1 MVINSNKTSE
11 QGHYNMNNFIPQLN
25 IKHTDKGE
33 NNMDTE
39 LEQQPGYYSILTAS
53 VRYDKDLNA
62 NEKILF
68 SEITALSNKYGYCTA
83 SNNYFAEL
91 YSMSKS
97 SISRWITHLNQ
108 AGYLKV
114 ILIKDDNQVIGRKMY
129 PISNPKTKDNKKEGE
144 GYTHSVGGVYAETHI
159 PYTQK
164 CIYPIRR
171 NAKGN
176 NTSNNNTSNNNILSG
191 KEPDPTP
198 EPEEKENT
206 ESTQKTSD
214 SKKSKTT
221 SKTDDIPYD
230 RVIKYL
236 NAKAGTNYRA
246 TSKATQRLIKAR
258 FNEGMTTK
266 DFKKVIDN
274 KCNDWLKDP
283 KMCGY
288 LRPATLFGSK
298 FESYINQKP
307 KRLDRSATDWHEY
320 STRADT
326 DNNVSSDKDEPKLS
340 AEELDKIFNS
350 FGKSENT

>member
-1 MVINSNKTSE
+1 MNTENE
-11 QGHYNMNNFIPQLN
+11 QPN
-25 IKHTDKGE
+25 
-33 NNMDTE
+33 
-39 LEQQPGYYSILTAS
+39 YYSILTAS

-91 YSMSKS
+91 YQVAKGTVSK
-97 SISRWITHLNQ
+97 WITHLNQ

-114 ILIKDDNQVIGRKMY
+114 IIIKQATTNQVIGRKMY
-129 PISNPKTKDNKKEGE
+129 PISNPKLKDEE
-144 GYTHSVGGVYAETHI
+144 GYTPSESIVCTKKRI
-159 PYTQK
+159 PYTPNDV
-164 CIYPIRR
+164 YPIHQKV
-171 NAKGN
+171 KGN
-176 NTSNNNTSNNNILSG
+176 NTSNNNTSINNNILSG
-191 KEPDPTP
+191 KEPDTTP
-198 EPEEKENT
+198 EPEEKENK
-206 ESTQKTSD
+206 EFTQKTSD

-221 SKTDDIPYD
+221 SKTEDIPYD

-246 TSKATQRLIKAR
+246 TNKATQRLIKAR

-274 KCNDWLKDP
+274 KCDDWLKDQ
-283 KMCGY
+283 KMCEY

-298 FESYINQKP
+298 FESYLNQKP
-307 KRLDRSATDWHEY
+307 KRLDQSATDWNEY

-326 DNNVSSDKDEPKLS
+326 DTNVSSDNAEPKLS

>member
-1 MVINSNKTSE
+1 
-11 QGHYNMNNFIPQLN
+11 
-25 IKHTDKGE
+25 
-33 NNMDTE
+33 MDTE

-53 VRYDKDLNA
+53 VRYDKNLKA
-62 NEKILF
+62 NEKLLF

-83 SNNYFAEL
+83 SNRYFAEL
-91 YSMSKS
+91 YQVTERSIQDWISNLVQYGYITTTLVSKDGQ
-97 SISRWITHLNQ
+97 I
-108 AGYLKV
+108 
-114 ILIKDDNQVIGRKMY
+114 IGRKIY
-129 PISNPKTKDNKKEGE
+129 LSSGIKESKTTSRGVVKKSSPDEE
-144 GYTHSVGGVYAETHI
+144 NFTGVV
-159 PYTQK
+159 K
-164 CIYPIRR
+164 KSSLGWGR
-171 NAKGN
+171 NLHPN
-176 NTSNNNTSNNNILSG
+176 NTSNNNTSINNNILSG
-191 KEPDPTP
+191 KEPDNTP
-198 EPEEKENT
+198 EPEEKENSEFT
-206 ESTQKTSD
+206 KKTSD

-221 SKTDDIPYD
+221 SKTDNIPYD

-246 TSKATQRLIKAR
+246 TNKATQRLIKAR

-274 KCNDWLKDP
+274 KCDDWLKDS
-283 KMCGY
+283 KMCEY

-298 FESYINQKP
+298 FESYLNQKTKP

-326 DNNVSSDKDEPKLS
+326 DNNVSSDNDEPKLS

>member
-1 MVINSNKTSE
+1 MNTENE
-11 QGHYNMNNFIPQLN
+11 QPN
-25 IKHTDKGE
+25 
-33 NNMDTE
+33 
-39 LEQQPGYYSILTAS
+39 YYSILTAS

-91 YSMSKS
+91 YQVAKGTVSK
-97 SISRWITHLNQ
+97 WITHLNQ

-114 ILIKDDNQVIGRKMY
+114 ILIKQATTNQVIGRKMY
-129 PISNPKTKDNKKEGE
+129 PISNPKLKDEE
-144 GYTHSVGGVYAETHI
+144 GYTPSESIVCTKKRI
-159 PYTQK
+159 PYTPNDV
-164 CIYPIRR
+164 YPIHQKV
-171 NAKGN
+171 KGN
-176 NTSNNNTSNNNILSG
+176 NTSNNNTSINNNILSG

-326 DNNVSSDKDEPKLS
+326 DNNVSSDNDEPKLS

>member
-1 MVINSNKTSE
+1 
-11 QGHYNMNNFIPQLN
+11 
-25 IKHTDKGE
+25 
-33 NNMDTE
+33 MDTE

-68 SEITALSNKYGYCTA
+68 SEITALSNKYGYCAA
-83 SNNYFAEL
+83 SNKYFSNLFQADER
-91 YSMSKS
+91 
-97 SISRWITHLNQ
+97 SIRRWVSNLKQH
-108 AGYLKV
+108 GYIK
-114 ILIKDDNQVIGRKMY
+114 INLI
-129 PISNPKTKDNKKEGE
+129 TKDKEIIARRIYPMSGGGDRNVR
-144 GYTHSVGGVYAETHI
+144 GYG
-159 PYTQK
+159 QK
-164 CIYPIRR
+164 CPEGGDR
-171 NAKGN
+171 NVLYN

-198 EPEEKENT
+198 EPEEKENS
-206 ESTQKTSD
+206 EITQKTSD
-214 SKKSKTT
+214 SQKSETT
-221 SKTDDIPYD
+221 SNTDNIPYD

-246 TSKATQRLIKAR
+246 TNKATQRLIKAR

-266 DFKKVIDN
+266 EFKKVIDN
-274 KCNDWLKDP
+274 KCDDWLKDP

-298 FESYINQKP
+298 FESYLNQKP
-307 KRLDRSATDWHEY
+307 KRLDQSATDWHEY

-326 DNNVSSDKDEPKLS
+326 DTNVSSDNAEPKLS

>member
-1 MVINSNKTSE
+1 MNTENE
-11 QGHYNMNNFIPQLN
+11 QPN
-25 IKHTDKGE
+25 
-33 NNMDTE
+33 
-39 LEQQPGYYSILTAS
+39 YYSILTAN
-53 VRYDKDLNA
+53 VRYDKNLKA
-62 NEKILF
+62 NEKLLF

-83 SNNYFAEL
+83 SNRYFAEL
-91 YSMSKS
+91 YQVTDRVIRKW
-97 SISRWITHLNQ
+97 ISDLAQ
-108 AGYLKV
+108 LGYLKI
-114 ILIKDDNQVIGRKMY
+114 ILVSKDGKIIGRKMY
-129 PISNPKTKDNKKEGE
+129 PSNNFREEQMFQGGTNVPGVGNKCSAEG
-144 GYTHSVGGVYAETHI
+144 GTNV
-159 PYTQK
+159 PL
-164 CIYPIRR
+164 
-171 NAKGN
+171 N
-176 NTSNNNTSNNNILSG
+176 NTSNNNTSNNNNILSG

>member
-1 MVINSNKTSE
+1 M
-11 QGHYNMNNFIPQLN
+11 G
-25 IKHTDKGE
+25 
-33 NNMDTE
+33 TE
-39 LEQQPGYYSILTAS
+39 LEQQQPGYYSILTAS

-83 SNNYFAEL
+83 SNKYFSNLFQADER
-91 YSMSKS
+91 
-97 SISRWITHLNQ
+97 SIRRWVSNLKQH
-108 AGYLKV
+108 GYIK
-114 ILIKDDNQVIGRKMY
+114 INLI
-129 PISNPKTKDNKKEGE
+129 TKDKEIIARRIYPMSGGGDRNVR
-144 GYTHSVGGVYAETHI
+144 GYG
-159 PYTQK
+159 QK
-164 CIYPIRR
+164 CPEGGDR
-171 NAKGN
+171 NVLYN
-176 NTSNNNTSNNNILSG
+176 NTSNNNTSINNNILSG

-198 EPEEKENT
+198 EPEEKENSEFT
-206 ESTQKTSD
+206 KKTSD

-246 TSKATQRLIKAR
+246 TNKATQRLIKAR

-274 KCNDWLKDP
+274 KCNDWVKDP
-283 KMCGY
+283 KMHEY
-288 LRPATLFGSK
+288 LRPVTLFGSK
-298 FESYINQKP
+298 FESYLNQKP

-326 DNNVSSDKDEPKLS
+326 DNNVSSDNAEPKLS

>member
-1 MVINSNKTSE
+1 
-11 QGHYNMNNFIPQLN
+11 
-25 IKHTDKGE
+25 
-33 NNMDTE
+33 MDTE

-83 SNNYFAEL
+83 SNKYFSNLFQADER
-91 YSMSKS
+91 
-97 SISRWITHLNQ
+97 SIRRWVSNLKQH
-108 AGYLKV
+108 GYIK
-114 ILIKDDNQVIGRKMY
+114 INLI
-129 PISNPKTKDNKKEGE
+129 TKDKEIIARRIYPMSGGGDRNVR
-144 GYTHSVGGVYAETHI
+144 GYG
-159 PYTQK
+159 QK
-164 CIYPIRR
+164 CPEGGDR
-171 NAKGN
+171 NVLYN

-198 EPEEKENT
+198 EPEEKENS
-206 ESTQKTSD
+206 EITQKTSD
-214 SKKSKTT
+214 SQKSETT
-221 SKTDDIPYD
+221 SKTDNIPYD

-246 TSKATQRLIKAR
+246 TNKATQRLIKAR

-274 KCNDWLKDP
+274 KCDDWLKDP

-298 FESYINQKP
+298 FESYLNQKTKP
-307 KRLDRSATDWHEY
+307 KTDWHEY

-326 DNNVSSDKDEPKLS
+326 DNSVSSDNDEPKLS

>member
-1 MVINSNKTSE
+1 
-11 QGHYNMNNFIPQLN
+11 
-25 IKHTDKGE
+25 
-33 NNMDTE
+33 MDTE

-83 SNNYFAEL
+83 SNKYFSNLFQADER
-91 YSMSKS
+91 
-97 SISRWITHLNQ
+97 SIRRWVSNLKQH
-108 AGYLKV
+108 GYIK
-114 ILIKDDNQVIGRKMY
+114 INLI
-129 PISNPKTKDNKKEGE
+129 TKDKEIIARRIYPMSGGGDRNVR
-144 GYTHSVGGVYAETHI
+144 GYG
-159 PYTQK
+159 QK
-164 CIYPIRR
+164 CPEGGDR
-171 NAKGN
+171 NVLYN
-176 NTSNNNTSNNNILSG
+176 NTSNNNTSNNNNILSG
-191 KEPDPTP
+191 KEPDSTP
-198 EPEEKENT
+198 EPEEKENS
-206 ESTQKTSD
+206 EFTQKTSD

-221 SKTDDIPYD
+221 SKTDNIPYD

-246 TSKATQRLIKAR
+246 TNKATQRLIKAR

-274 KCNDWLKDP
+274 KCDDWLKDP
-283 KMCGY
+283 KMCEY

-298 FESYINQKP
+298 FESYLNQKTKP
-307 KRLDRSATDWHEY
+307 KTDWHEY

-326 DNNVSSDKDEPKLS
+326 DNSVSSDNDEPTLS

>member
-1 MVINSNKTSE
+1 
-11 QGHYNMNNFIPQLN
+11 
-25 IKHTDKGE
+25 
-33 NNMDTE
+33 MDTE

-83 SNNYFAEL
+83 SNKYFSNLFQADER
-91 YSMSKS
+91 
-97 SISRWITHLNQ
+97 SIRRWVSNLKQH
-108 AGYLKV
+108 GYIK
-114 ILIKDDNQVIGRKMY
+114 INLI
-129 PISNPKTKDNKKEGE
+129 TKDKEIIARRIYPMSGGGDRNVR
-144 GYTHSVGGVYAETHI
+144 GYG
-159 PYTQK
+159 QK
-164 CIYPIRR
+164 CPEGGDR
-171 NAKGN
+171 NVLYN
-176 NTSNNNTSNNNILSG
+176 NTSNNNTSINNNTILSG

-198 EPEEKENT
+198 EPEEKENS
-206 ESTQKTSD
+206 EFTQKTSD

-221 SKTDDIPYD
+221 SKTDNIPYD

-246 TSKATQRLIKAR
+246 TNKATQRLIKAR

-274 KCNDWLKDP
+274 KCDDWLKDP
-283 KMCGY
+283 KMCEY

-298 FESYINQKP
+298 FESYLNQKTKP
-307 KRLDRSATDWHEY
+307 KTDWHEY

-326 DNNVSSDKDEPKLS
+326 DNSVSSDNDEPTLS

>member
-1 MVINSNKTSE
+1 MNTENE
-11 QGHYNMNNFIPQLN
+11 QPN
-25 IKHTDKGE
+25 
-33 NNMDTE
+33 
-39 LEQQPGYYSILTAS
+39 YYSILTAN

-68 SEITALSNKYGYCTA
+68 SEITALSNKHGYCTA
-83 SNNYFAEL
+83 SNNYFADL
-91 YSMSKS
+91 YQVAKGTVSK
-97 SISRWITHLNQ
+97 WITHLNQ

-114 ILIKDDNQVIGRKMY
+114 ILIKQATTNQVIGRKMY
-129 PISNPKTKDNKKEGE
+129 PINNPKLKDEE
-144 GYTHSVGGVYAETHI
+144 GYTPSESIVCTKKCI
-159 PYTQK
+159 PYTPNDV
-164 CIYPIRR
+164 YPIHQKV
-171 NAKGN
+171 KGN
-176 NTSNNNTSNNNILSG
+176 NTSNNNTSNNNNILSG
-191 KEPDPTP
+191 KEPDNTP
-198 EPEEKENT
+198 EPEEKENS
-206 ESTQKTSD
+206 EITQ
-214 SKKSKTT
+214 
-221 SKTDDIPYD
+221 KTDDIPYD

-246 TSKATQRLIKAR
+246 TNKATQRLIKAR

-298 FESYINQKP
+298 FESYLNQKP
-307 KRLDRSATDWHEY
+307 KRLDQSATDWHEY

-326 DNNVSSDKDEPKLS
+326 DTNVSSDKDEPKLS

>member
-1 MVINSNKTSE
+1 
-11 QGHYNMNNFIPQLN
+11 
-25 IKHTDKGE
+25 
-33 NNMDTE
+33 MDTE
-39 LEQQPGYYSILTAS
+39 LEQQQPGYYSILSAS

-68 SEITALSNKYGYCTA
+68 SEITALSNKHGYCTA
-83 SNNYFAEL
+83 SNNYFADL
-91 YSMSKS
+91 YQVAKGTVSK
-97 SISRWITHLNQ
+97 WITHLNQ

-114 ILIKDDNQVIGRKMY
+114 ILIKQATTNQVIGRKMY
-129 PISNPKTKDNKKEGE
+129 PINNPKLKDEE
-144 GYTHSVGGVYAETHI
+144 GYTPSESIVCTKKCI
-159 PYTQK
+159 PYTPNDV
-164 CIYPIRR
+164 YPIHQKV
-171 NAKGN
+171 KGN
-176 NTSNNNTSNNNILSG
+176 NTSNNNTSSNNNNILSG
-191 KEPDPTP
+191 KEPDNTP
-198 EPEEKENT
+198 EPEEKENS
-206 ESTQKTSD
+206 EITQ
-214 SKKSKTT
+214 
-221 SKTDDIPYD
+221 KTDDIPYD

-246 TSKATQRLIKAR
+246 TNKATQRLIKAR

-298 FESYINQKP
+298 FESYLNQKP
-307 KRLDRSATDWHEY
+307 KRLDQSATDWHEY

-326 DNNVSSDKDEPKLS
+326 DNSVSSDNAEPTLS
-340 AEELDKIFNS
+340 LEGLDKIFNS

>member
-1 MVINSNKTSE
+1 
-11 QGHYNMNNFIPQLN
+11 
-25 IKHTDKGE
+25 
-33 NNMDTE
+33 MDTE

-68 SEITALSNKYGYCTA
+68 SEITALSNKHGYCTA

-91 YSMSKS
+91 YQVAKGTVSK
-97 SISRWITHLNQ
+97 WITHLNQ

-114 ILIKDDNQVIGRKMY
+114 ILIKQATTNQVIGRKMY
-129 PISNPKTKDNKKEGE
+129 PISNPKLKDEE
-144 GYTHSVGGVYAETHI
+144 GYTPSESIVCTEKRI
-159 PYTQK
+159 PYTPNDV
-164 CIYPIRR
+164 YPIHQKV
-171 NAKGN
+171 KGN

-191 KEPDPTP
+191 
-198 EPEEKENT
+198 EEKENT

-214 SKKSKTT
+214 SQKSETT
-221 SKTDDIPYD
+221 SKTENIPYV

-246 TSKATQRLIKAR
+246 TNKATQRLIKAR

-266 DFKKVIDN
+266 DFKKVIDT
-274 KCNDWLKDP
+274 KCADWLKDP
-283 KMCGY
+283 KMCEY

-298 FESYINQKP
+298 FESYLNQKTKP
-307 KRLDRSATDWHEY
+307 KTKPKTDWHEY

-326 DNNVSSDKDEPKLS
+326 DNNVSSDNDEPKLS

-350 FGKSENT
+350 LGKSENT

>member
-1 MVINSNKTSE
+1 MNTENE
-11 QGHYNMNNFIPQLN
+11 QPN
-25 IKHTDKGE
+25 
-33 NNMDTE
+33 
-39 LEQQPGYYSILTAS
+39 YYSILTAN
-53 VRYDKDLNA
+53 VRYDKNLKA
-62 NEKILF
+62 NEKLLF

-83 SNNYFAEL
+83 SNRYFAEL
-91 YSMSKS
+91 YQVTERSIQDWISNLVQYGYITTTLVSKDGQ
-97 SISRWITHLNQ
+97 I
-108 AGYLKV
+108 
-114 ILIKDDNQVIGRKMY
+114 IGRKIY
-129 PISNPKTKDNKKEGE
+129 LSSGIKESKTTSRGVVKKSSPDEENFTG
-144 GYTHSVGGVYAETHI
+144 VGKKSSLGWG
-159 PYTQK
+159 
-164 CIYPIRR
+164 R
-171 NAKGN
+171 NLHPN

-191 KEPDPTP
+191 KEPDNTP

-214 SKKSKTT
+214 SQKSETT

-246 TSKATQRLIKAR
+246 TNKATQRLIKAR
-258 FNEGMTTK
+258 FTEGMTTK

-274 KCNDWLKDP
+274 KCDDWLKDP
-283 KMCGY
+283 KMCEY

-298 FESYINQKP
+298 FESYLNQKTKP
-307 KRLDRSATDWHEY
+307 KTDWHEY

-326 DNNVSSDKDEPKLS
+326 DNSVSSDNAEPKLS

>member
-1 MVINSNKTSE
+1 MNTENE
-11 QGHYNMNNFIPQLN
+11 QPN
-25 IKHTDKGE
+25 
-33 NNMDTE
+33 
-39 LEQQPGYYSILTAS
+39 YYSILTAS

-91 YSMSKS
+91 YQVAKGTVSK
-97 SISRWITHLNQ
+97 WITHLNQ

-114 ILIKDDNQVIGRKMY
+114 ILIKQATTNQVIGRKMY
-129 PISNPKTKDNKKEGE
+129 PISNPKLKDEE
-144 GYTHSVGGVYAETHI
+144 GYTPSESIVCTKKRI
-159 PYTQK
+159 PYTPNDV
-164 CIYPIRR
+164 YPIHQKV
-171 NAKGN
+171 KGN
-176 NTSNNNTSNNNILSG
+176 NTSNNNTSNNNNILSG

-198 EPEEKENT
+198 EPEEKENK
-206 ESTQKTSD
+206 EFTQKTSD

-221 SKTDDIPYD
+221 SKTENIPYD

-236 NAKAGTNYRA
+236 NTKARTNYRA
-246 TSKATQRLIKAR
+246 TNKATQRLIKAR

-283 KMCGY
+283 KMCEF

-298 FESYINQKP
+298 FESYLNQKP
-307 KRLDRSATDWHEY
+307 KRLDQSATDWHEY

-326 DNNVSSDKDEPKLS
+326 DTNVSSDNAEPKLS

>member
-1 MVINSNKTSE
+1 MNTENE
-11 QGHYNMNNFIPQLN
+11 QPN
-25 IKHTDKGE
+25 
-33 NNMDTE
+33 
-39 LEQQPGYYSILTAS
+39 YYSILTAN
-53 VRYDKDLNA
+53 VRYNKNLKA
-62 NEKILF
+62 NEKLLF

-83 SNNYFAEL
+83 SNRYFAEL
-91 YSMSKS
+91 YQVTERSIQDWISNLVQYGYITTTLVSKDGQ
-97 SISRWITHLNQ
+97 I
-108 AGYLKV
+108 
-114 ILIKDDNQVIGRKMY
+114 IGRKIY
-129 PISNPKTKDNKKEGE
+129 LSSGIKESKTTSRGVVKKSSPDEE
-144 GYTHSVGGVYAETHI
+144 NFTGVV
-159 PYTQK
+159 K
-164 CIYPIRR
+164 KSSLGWGR
-171 NAKGN
+171 NLHPN
-176 NTSNNNTSNNNILSG
+176 NTSNNNTSINNNILSG

-198 EPEEKENT
+198 EPEEKENSEFT
-206 ESTQKTSD
+206 KKTSD

-246 TSKATQRLIKAR
+246 TNKATQRLIKAR

-274 KCNDWLKDP
+274 KCDDWLKDP
-283 KMCGY
+283 KMHEY
-288 LRPATLFGSK
+288 LRPVTLFGSK
-298 FESYINQKP
+298 FESYLNQKP

-326 DNNVSSDKDEPKLS
+326 DTNVSSDNAEPKLS

>member
-1 MVINSNKTSE
+1 MNTENE
-11 QGHYNMNNFIPQLN
+11 QPS
-25 IKHTDKGE
+25 
-33 NNMDTE
+33 
-39 LEQQPGYYSILTAS
+39 YYSILTAN
-53 VRYDKDLNA
+53 VRYDKNLKA
-62 NEKILF
+62 NEKLFF

-83 SNNYFAEL
+83 SNRYFAEL
-91 YSMSKS
+91 YQVTERSIQDWISNLVQHGYITTTLVSKDGQ
-97 SISRWITHLNQ
+97 I
-108 AGYLKV
+108 
-114 ILIKDDNQVIGRKMY
+114 IGRKIY
-129 PISNPKTKDNKKEGE
+129 LSSGIKESETTSRGVVKKSSPDEENFTGVVKK
-144 GYTHSVGGVYAETHI
+144 SSLGG
-159 PYTQK
+159 
-164 CIYPIRR
+164 RR
-171 NAKGN
+171 NLHPN
-176 NTSNNNTSNNNILSG
+176 NTSNNNTSINNNILSG

-198 EPEEKENT
+198 EPEEKENS
-206 ESTQKTSD
+206 EFTQKTSD

-221 SKTDDIPYD
+221 SKTDNIPYD

-236 NAKAGTNYRA
+236 NAKAGANYRA
-246 TSKATQRLIKAR
+246 TNKATQRLIKAR

-298 FESYINQKP
+298 FESYLNQKTKP

-326 DNNVSSDKDEPKLS
+326 DNNVSSDNDEPKLS

>member
-1 MVINSNKTSE
+1 
-11 QGHYNMNNFIPQLN
+11 
-25 IKHTDKGE
+25 
-33 NNMDTE
+33 MDTE

-83 SNNYFAEL
+83 SNKYFAEL
-91 YSMSKS
+91 YQVAKGTVSK
-97 SISRWITHLNQ
+97 WITHLSQ

-114 ILIKDDNQVIGRKMY
+114 ILIKQADNQVIGRKMY
-129 PISNPKTKDNKKEGE
+129 PISNPKIKDEGGIHSQGVE
-144 GYTHSVGGVYAETHI
+144 GYTLSESIVCTKKCI
-159 PYTQK
+159 PYTPNDV
-164 CIYPIRR
+164 YPIHQKV
-171 NAKGN
+171 KGN
-176 NTSNNNTSNNNILSG
+176 NTSNNNTSINNNILSG
-191 KEPDPTP
+191 KEPDP
-198 EPEEKENT
+198 EEKENS
-206 ESTQKTSD
+206 EITQ
-214 SKKSKTT
+214 
-221 SKTDDIPYD
+221 KTDDIPYD

-246 TSKATQRLIKAR
+246 TNKATQRLIKAR

-274 KCNDWLKDP
+274 KCDDWLKDP
-283 KMCGY
+283 KMCEY

-298 FESYINQKP
+298 FESYLNQKTKP
-307 KRLDRSATDWHEY
+307 KTDWHEY

-326 DNNVSSDKDEPKLS
+326 DNSVSSDNDEPTLS

>member
-1 MVINSNKTSE
+1 MNTENE
-11 QGHYNMNNFIPQLN
+11 QPN
-25 IKHTDKGE
+25 
-33 NNMDTE
+33 
-39 LEQQPGYYSILTAS
+39 YYSILPAN
-53 VRYDKDLNA
+53 VRYDKNLKA
-62 NEKILF
+62 NEKLFF

-83 SNNYFAEL
+83 SNRYFAEL
-91 YSMSKS
+91 YQVTERSIQDWISNLVQYGYITTTLVSKDGQ
-97 SISRWITHLNQ
+97 I
-108 AGYLKV
+108 
-114 ILIKDDNQVIGRKMY
+114 IGRKIY
-129 PISNPKTKDNKKEGE
+129 LSSGIKESKTTSRGVVKKSSPDEE
-144 GYTHSVGGVYAETHI
+144 NFTGGV
-159 PYTQK
+159 K
-164 CIYPIRR
+164 KSSLGWGR
-171 NAKGN
+171 NLHPN
-176 NTSNNNTSNNNILSG
+176 NTSNNNTSNNNNILSG

-198 EPEEKENT
+198 EPEEKENS
-206 ESTQKTSD
+206 EFTQKTSD

-246 TSKATQRLIKAR
+246 TNKATQRLIKAR

-283 KMCGY
+283 KMCEY

-298 FESYINQKP
+298 FESYLNQKP
-307 KRLDRSATDWHEY
+307 KRLDQSATDWHEY

-326 DNNVSSDKDEPKLS
+326 DTNVSSDNAEPKLS

>member
-1 MVINSNKTSE
+1 
-11 QGHYNMNNFIPQLN
+11 
-25 IKHTDKGE
+25 
-33 NNMDTE
+33 MDTE

-83 SNNYFAEL
+83 SNKYFSNLFQADER
-91 YSMSKS
+91 
-97 SISRWITHLNQ
+97 SIRRWFSNLKQH
-108 AGYLKV
+108 GYIK
-114 ILIKDDNQVIGRKMY
+114 INLI
-129 PISNPKTKDNKKEGE
+129 TKDKEIIARRIYPMSGGGDRNVR
-144 GYTHSVGGVYAETHI
+144 GYG
-159 PYTQK
+159 QK
-164 CIYPIRR
+164 CPEGGDR
-171 NAKGN
+171 NVLYN

-198 EPEEKENT
+198 EPEEKENS
-206 ESTQKTSD
+206 EITQKTSD
-214 SKKSKTT
+214 SQKSETT
-221 SKTDDIPYD
+221 SKTDNIPYD

-236 NAKAGTNYRA
+236 NAKAGTSYRA
-246 TSKATQRLIKAR
+246 TNKATQRLIKAR

-266 DFKKVIDN
+266 DFKKVIDT
-274 KCNDWLKDP
+274 KCDDWLKDP

-298 FESYINQKP
+298 FESYLNQKP

-326 DNNVSSDKDEPKLS
+326 DNSVSSDDAEPTLS
-340 AEELDKIFNS
+340 VEELDKIFNS

>member
-1 MVINSNKTSE
+1 
-11 QGHYNMNNFIPQLN
+11 
-25 IKHTDKGE
+25 
-33 NNMDTE
+33 MDTE

-83 SNNYFAEL
+83 SNKYFSNLFQADER
-91 YSMSKS
+91 
-97 SISRWITHLNQ
+97 SIRRWVSNLKQH
-108 AGYLKV
+108 GYIK
-114 ILIKDDNQVIGRKMY
+114 INLI
-129 PISNPKTKDNKKEGE
+129 TKDKEIIARRIYPMSGGGDRNVR
-144 GYTHSVGGVYAETHI
+144 GYG
-159 PYTQK
+159 QK
-164 CIYPIRR
+164 CPEGGDR
-171 NAKGN
+171 NVLYN

-214 SKKSKTT
+214 SQKSETT
-221 SKTDDIPYD
+221 SKADNIPYD

-246 TSKATQRLIKAR
+246 TNKATQRLIKAR

-298 FESYINQKP
+298 FESYLNQKTKP
-307 KRLDRSATDWHEY
+307 KRLDQSATDWHEY

-326 DNNVSSDKDEPKLS
+326 DTNVSSDNAEPTLS
-340 AEELDKIFNS
+340 VEELDKIFSS

>member
-1 MVINSNKTSE
+1 
-11 QGHYNMNNFIPQLN
+11 MN
-25 IKHTDKGE
+25 
-33 NNMDTE
+33 TE
-39 LEQQPGYYSILTAS
+39 LEQQQPGYYSILTAS

-83 SNNYFAEL
+83 SNKYFSNLFQADER
-91 YSMSKS
+91 
-97 SISRWITHLNQ
+97 SIRRWISNLKQH
-108 AGYLKV
+108 GYIKMN
-114 ILIKDDNQVIGRKMY
+114 LI
-129 PISNPKTKDNKKEGE
+129 TKDKEIIARRIYPMSGGGDRNVQ
-144 GYTHSVGGVYAETHI
+144 GYG
-159 PYTQK
+159 QK
-164 CIYPIRR
+164 CPEGGDR
-171 NAKGN
+171 NALYN

-198 EPEEKENT
+198 EPEEKENLEFT
-206 ESTQKTSD
+206 KKTSD

-221 SKTDDIPYD
+221 SKTDNIPYD

-246 TSKATQRLIKAR
+246 TNKATQRLIKAR

-298 FESYINQKP
+298 FESYLNQKP
-307 KRLDRSATDWHEY
+307 KRLDQSATDWHEY

-350 FGKSENT
+350 FGKNENT